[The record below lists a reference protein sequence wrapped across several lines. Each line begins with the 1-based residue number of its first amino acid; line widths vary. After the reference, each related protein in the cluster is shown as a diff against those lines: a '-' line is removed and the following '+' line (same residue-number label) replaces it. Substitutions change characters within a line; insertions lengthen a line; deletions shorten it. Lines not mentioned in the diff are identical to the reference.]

1 MNPFEVNKIAGAILM
16 SLLIVVV
23 IGHVGDV
30 LVPIP
35 KAAHDAAMAPHGGSG
50 AAHQAAAPTAAE
62 KPIAELLKTAK
73 VDDGAKVFKKCQAC
87 HTGEKAGANKVGP
100 NLWNIIGEKKAH
112 MAGFAFSDAMQKSPG
127 DWSYDALNQ
136 FLTKPSAYVPGT
148 KMTFAG
154 IREPQ
159 ERANVIAYLRTL
171 SDSPKPLP

>member
-35 KAAHDAAMAPHGGSG
+35 KAGHDAAMAPHGGSG
-50 AAHQAAAPTAAE
+50 SAQQAAVPTTAE

-127 DWSYDALNQ
+127 DWSYDALSQ

>member
-1 MNPFEVNKIAGAILM
+1 MNTFEVNKIAGAILM

-23 IGHVGDV
+23 IGHVGDF

-35 KAAHDAAMAPHGGSG
+35 KAEHEAATASHGGG
-50 AAHQAAAPTAAE
+50 GGAHQAAAPAVAE

-73 VDDGAKVFKKCQAC
+73 IDEGAKIFKKCQAC
-87 HTGEKAGANKVGP
+87 HTGEKGGANKVGP
-100 NLWNIIGEKKAH
+100 NLWNIVGDKKAH
-112 MAGFAFSDAMQKSPG
+112 LAGFAFSDAMQKSPG
-127 DWSYDALNQ
+127 DWNYDALNQ